1 MREKVRNLI
10 GEIDYQDIDYDT
22 RVDLFNKYKI
32 PTSQKYF
39 NPIFGMCSIVADM
52 LDINQT
58 NRRIYSYGM
67 SHSGAILSS
76 FNNTFNLDKDKNKSH
91 SLDVVSTNNFDT
103 YRFKRYEKGE
113 YVKHIDII
121 IYDEDKIGFRLH
133 NVTIFFTNPIDPKDN
148 VIEYINDLYK
158 ALYEQK

>member
-10 GEIDYQDIDYDT
+10 GEINYQDIDYDT
-22 RVDLFNKYKI
+22 LLIYSINIK
-32 PTSQKYF
+32 SQHHK
-39 NPIFGMCSIVADM
+39 SISIRYLECALLLLDA
-52 LDINQT
+52 LDINQI
-58 NRRIYSYGM
+58 NRNIYSYGM

-76 FNNTFNLDKDKNKSH
+76 FNNTFDIDKDKNKSH
-91 SLDVVSTNNFDT
+91 SLEVTTSNRFDT
-103 YRFKRYEKGE
+103 YKFKRYEKGD